1 MIELESEQ
9 IKSRLPLI
17 KFKDI
22 SLEEYTCFNCPESLN
37 CEYAWDDYN
46 TNGDC
51 LAEK

>member
-1 MIELESEQ
+1 MKFFDLNAES
-9 IKSRLPLI
+9 KYFLI
-17 KFKDI
+17 IFKDI
-22 SLEEYTCFNCPESLN
+22 SLENYTCFKCPLKET